1 MEVTTFTS
9 EDRENAMKDKDD
21 DIGGIPIPFMGWA
34 QIDQEDT
41 EKMLRDQ
48 LHIMNQKLQQANQ
61 VIDEQR
67 KILEL
72 HQGFIKEQNL
82 FNLWMF
88 FVGDRKNV

>member
-48 LHIMNQKLQQANQ
+48 LHMVNKKLQQANQ

-67 KILEL
+67 KVLEL

>member
-48 LHIMNQKLQQANQ
+48 LHMVNHKLQQANQ

-67 KILEL
+67 KVLEL

-88 FVGDRKNV
+88 FVGDRKDV

>member
-1 MEVTTFTS
+1 MTTFTS

-48 LHIMNQKLQQANQ
+48 LHMVNKKLQQANQ

-88 FVGDRKNV
+88 FVGDRKDV

>member
-48 LHIMNQKLQQANQ
+48 LHMVNKKLQQANQ

-67 KILEL
+67 KVLEL

-82 FNLWMF
+82 FSLWMF
-88 FVGDRKNV
+88 FVGDRKDV

>member
-48 LHIMNQKLQQANQ
+48 LHMVNHKLQQANQ

-67 KILEL
+67 KVLEL

-82 FNLWMF
+82 FSLWMF
-88 FVGDRKNV
+88 FVGDRKDV

>member
-1 MEVTTFTS
+1 MTTFTS

-48 LHIMNQKLQQANQ
+48 LHMVNHKLQQANQ

-67 KILEL
+67 KVLEL

-88 FVGDRKNV
+88 FVGDRKDV

>member
-1 MEVTTFTS
+1 MTTFTS

-48 LHIMNQKLQQANQ
+48 LHMVNHKLQQANQ

-67 KILEL
+67 KVLEL

-82 FNLWMF
+82 FSLWMF
-88 FVGDRKNV
+88 FVGDRKDV